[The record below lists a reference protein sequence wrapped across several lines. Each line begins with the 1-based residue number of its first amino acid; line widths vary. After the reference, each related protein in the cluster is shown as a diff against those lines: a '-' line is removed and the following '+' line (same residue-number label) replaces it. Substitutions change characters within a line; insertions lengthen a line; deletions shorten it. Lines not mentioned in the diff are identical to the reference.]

1 MTYLVSSGMLNSTHS
16 VTHWLT
22 ETAVC
27 VTADEPQLMLT
38 AGPSAMVYGA
48 TPGMY
53 GTYPPSGMPGYGMQ
67 MQ

>member
-1 MTYLVSSGMLNSTHS
+1 LLRFCYNERVRNVGEIGPTLLLCV
-16 VTHWLT
+16 VT
-22 ETAVC
+22 
-27 VTADEPQLMLT
+27 DEPQLMLT

-53 GTYPPSGMPGYGMQ
+53 GTYPAPSGMPGYGMQ